1 LKQTYFIGAGVL
13 VALLAG
19 LGGSLL
25 RATLS
30 SSATE
35 AALSG
40 EEVVE
45 AHSMVGRL
53 RPEFILADLAGAP
66 RRVTEWDGQVLIINF
81 WATWCPPC
89 RKEMPMLIGL
99 QEHYGRAGVQLV
111 GIALDEPRSVQAYSK
126 AMGINYPILIGDSGT
141 IVSSYGNDLG
151 ALPYTVIIGRDS
163 KIALVKLGE
172 LSREETEKA
181 IRALL

>member
-19 LGGSLL
+19 LGGFLL
-25 RATLS
+25 RASLIS
-30 SSATE
+30 SETE
-35 AALSG
+35 AGFTTERL
-40 EEVVE
+40 ET
-45 AHSMVGRL
+45 HSMVGRL

-66 RRVTEWDGQVLIINF
+66 RRVTEWDGKVLIINF

-89 RKEMPMLIGL
+89 RKEIPMLVGL
-99 QEHYGRAGVQLV
+99 QEHYGRAGMQLIGV
-111 GIALDEPRSVQAYSK
+111 ALDEPSSVQAYSK

-141 IVSSYGNDLG
+141 IVNSYGNNLG

>member
-1 LKQTYFIGAGVL
+1 LKPPYFIGAGVL

-19 LGGSLL
+19 LGGFLL
-25 RATLS
+25 RASLIS
-30 SSATE
+30 SETE
-35 AALSG
+35 AAFTTEQL
-40 EEVVE
+40 E

-66 RRVTEWDGQVLIINF
+66 RRVTEWDGKVLIINF

-89 RKEMPMLIGL
+89 RKEIPMLIGL
-99 QEHYGRAGVQLV
+99 QEHYGRAGMQLI
-111 GIALDEPRSVQAYSK
+111 GIALDEPSSVRAYSK

-141 IVSSYGNDLG
+141 IVNSYGNNFG
-151 ALPYTVIIGRDS
+151 ALPYTVIVGRDS

-172 LSREETEKA
+172 LSREEAEKA

>member
-1 LKQTYFIGAGVL
+1 LKQIHFIGAGVL

-19 LGGSLL
+19 LGGFLL

-35 AALSG
+35 VAFSR
-40 EEVVE
+40 EELE
-45 AHSMVGRL
+45 AHSMAGRL

-66 RRVTEWDGQVLIINF
+66 RRVTEWDGKVLIINF
-81 WATWCPPC
+81 WATWCSPC
-89 RKEMPMLIGL
+89 RKEIPMLVGL
-99 QEHYGRAGVQLV
+99 QEHYGRAGMQLIGV
-111 GIALDEPRSVQAYSK
+111 ALDEPSSVQAYSK

-141 IVSSYGNDLG
+141 LVNSYGNNLG

>member
-1 LKQTYFIGAGVL
+1 MKQTYFIGAGVL

-19 LGGSLL
+19 LGGFLL
-25 RATLS
+25 RASLIS
-30 SSATE
+30 SETE
-35 AALSG
+35 AGFTTEQLG
-40 EEVVE
+40 
-45 AHSMVGRL
+45 AHSMVERL
-53 RPEFILADLAGAP
+53 RPEFILADLAGALH
-66 RRVTEWDGQVLIINF
+66 RVIEWDGKVLIINF

-89 RKEMPMLIGL
+89 RKEIPMLIGL
-99 QEHYGRAGVQLV
+99 QEHYGRAGMQLI
-111 GIALDEPRSVQAYSK
+111 GIALDEPSSVQAYSK